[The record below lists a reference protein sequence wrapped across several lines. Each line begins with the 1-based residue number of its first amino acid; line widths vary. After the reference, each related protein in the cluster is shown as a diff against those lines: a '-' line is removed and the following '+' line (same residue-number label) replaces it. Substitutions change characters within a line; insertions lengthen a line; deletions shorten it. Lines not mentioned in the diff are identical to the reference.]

1 MTTSKNEGIIHL
13 SGELIKKGVHTTTI
27 DDKDVIATMKEI
39 ATNAVCIGLYNFSR
53 FAISNISNCEFKVD
67 KSEWTKAKNNL
78 YRYLTI
84 IDNEGEYL
92 KDTLTTE
99 EIDEAIEYTIFEK
112 TSMEISGI
120 TSPSAEIFRTMVDAL
135 AR

>member
-39 ATNAVCIGLYNFSR
+39 AANAVCIGLYNFSR
-53 FAISNISNCEFKVD
+53 FTVSNFSNGEFKVN
-67 KSEWTKAKNNL
+67 KPEWEKAKNDL

-92 KDTLTTE
+92 KDILTTE

-112 TSMEISGI
+112 TSMGEYD
-120 TSPSAEIFRTMVDAL
+120 E
-135 AR
+135 

>member
-39 ATNAVCIGLYNFSR
+39 AANAVCIGLYNFSR
-53 FAISNISNCEFKVD
+53 FAISNIGNSEFKVD
-67 KSEWTKAKNNL
+67 KSEWAKAKNDL

-92 KDTLTTE
+92 KDILTTE
-99 EIDEAIEYTIFEK
+99 EIDEAIEYSIFEK
-112 TSMEISGI
+112 TSMGEYD
-120 TSPSAEIFRTMVDAL
+120 E
-135 AR
+135 